1 MNKKYIHKYVD
12 SVVAKSEP
20 KYDWVITKLHIKAA
34 DFVDFLKAHKTHI
47 ENNNGFMSFDI
58 LSSSKDPSK
67 HYARY
72 TEIKHEPEP
81 VTAAAQM
88 PDREED
94 GLPF

>member
-1 MNKKYIHKYVD
+1 MNKKYEHKYVN

-20 KYDWVITKLHIKAA
+20 KYDWVITKLHIRAA
-34 DFVDFLKAHKTHI
+34 EFVDFLKAHKPQI
-47 ENNNGFMSFDI
+47 EKNNGFLSFDI

-67 HYARY
+67 YYARY
-72 TEIKHEPEP
+72 TEIKEEPEP